1 MVELGASRWFH
12 EEDLAF
18 VFFVWEEADVVV
30 FGVTFSFNCE
40 AFSQKNL
47 CSVSVTLPTQSHSVR
62 PACQTQFTQA
72 SNCTTSAPDSKLTKR
87 ELC

>member
-40 AFSQKNL
+40 AFSPL
-47 CSVSVTLPTQSHSVR
+47 RVTLSGQLVKHNSHR
-62 PACQTQFTQA
+62 LQTAQRALQTP
-72 SNCTTSAPDSKLTKR
+72 N
-87 ELC
+87 

>member
-30 FGVTFSFNCE
+30 FGVTVKHFPKKICV
-40 AFSQKNL
+40 L
-47 CSVSVTLPTQSHSVR
+47 
-62 PACQTQFTQA
+62 
-72 SNCTTSAPDSKLTKR
+72 
-87 ELC
+87 

>member
-40 AFSQKNL
+40 EFSQKICVL
-47 CSVSVTLPTQSHSVR
+47 
-62 PACQTQFTQA
+62 
-72 SNCTTSAPDSKLTKR
+72 
-87 ELC
+87 